1 MVLDEFLESFLSH
14 LDLNRGLSPHTL
26 RAYAGDLNVFLA
38 WLAAQQPTPEMVSPE
53 DWSAQLHALI
63 ERYLMSLAEQGVAR
77 TAIARKAS
85 SIKTFLR
92 YLLREG
98 LMPPESGVNLNF
110 FRPRLGRRLPQ
121 FLSVEDVER
130 LRCAFQTRQD
140 VAPWVNLRD
149 EAMLLMLF
157 TAGLRVSE
165 LVSLDLEAIDQDQ
178 GELRVWGKG
187 GKQRVAFA
195 SMGAMITL
203 QLYREALKEGVTLT
217 HAQAVFVNQRGGRLS
232 DRSVHRMLA
241 WLGEAAGFHQA
252 IHPHLLRH
260 SFATFLLNKGAD
272 LRVVQELLGHA
283 SIRSTQIYTHMTT
296 ERLRQVYLA
305 AHPRSRS

>member
-1 MVLDEFLESFLSH
+1 MVLDDFLEGFLTH
-14 LDLNRGLSPHTL
+14 LEFNRCLSPHTL
-26 RAYAGDLNVFLA
+26 RAYAGDLTVFLA
-38 WLAAQQPTPEMVSPE
+38 WLKAFQPQTEMALPDEWAV
-53 DWSAQLHALI
+53 QLHGGI
-63 ERYLMSLAEQGVAR
+63 ERYLMSLSEQGMAR
-77 TAIARKAS
+77 SAIARKAS

-92 YLLREG
+92 YLIREG
-98 LMPPESGVNLNF
+98 FIAQASGINLNF
-110 FRPRLGRRLPQ
+110 FRPRLGRRLPK
-121 FLSVEDVER
+121 FLSVDDIER
-130 LRCAFQTRQD
+130 LRQTIDARQA

-149 EAMLLMLF
+149 QTMLLMLF
-157 TAGLRVSE
+157 TAGVRVSE
-165 LVSLDLEAIDQDQ
+165 LVSLNLDAIDLQQ
-178 GELRVWGKG
+178 GELQVWGKG

-195 SMGAMITL
+195 SMGTMTSL
-203 QLYREALKEGVTLT
+203 TLYRQALTTTVTMKDS
-217 HAQAVFVNQRGGRLS
+217 QAVFVNQRGGRLS

-283 SIRSTQIYTHMTT
+283 SIRSTQIYTHVST
-296 ERLRQVYLA
+296 ERLRQVYLS